1 MADLS
6 EQIEE
11 AANNP
16 QAVSGD
22 GGSVTERSIADL
34 IAAEKHLAEKEALAG
49 TNAKGGKKS
58 GFRTLGFA
66 RVRMPSGGR
75 S

>member
-1 MADLS
+1 MADFT
-6 EQIEE
+6 EQIED

-16 QAVSGD
+16 QATSGD
-22 GGSVTERSIADL
+22 SGSVTERSIPDL
-34 IAAEKHLAEKEALAG
+34 IAADKYLAEKAALAG
-49 TNAKGGKKS
+49 TNARGGKKS

-66 RVRMPSGGR
+66 RARMPGGGR

>member
-11 AANNP
+11 AATTP
-16 QAVSGD
+16 QSVSGD
-22 GGSVTERSIADL
+22 AGSLTERSVDDL
-34 IAAEKHLAEKEALAG
+34 IKADQYLAQKAALQG

-66 RVRMPSGGR
+66 RARMPGGGR

>member
-1 MADLS
+1 MADFS

-11 AANNP
+11 AVNNP
-16 QAVSGD
+16 QATSGD
-22 GGSVTERSIADL
+22 GGSVTERSISDL
-34 IAAEKHLAEKEALAG
+34 IAAEKHLSEKEALAG
-49 TNAKGGKKS
+49 TNARGGKKS

-66 RVRMPSGGR
+66 RARMPGGGR